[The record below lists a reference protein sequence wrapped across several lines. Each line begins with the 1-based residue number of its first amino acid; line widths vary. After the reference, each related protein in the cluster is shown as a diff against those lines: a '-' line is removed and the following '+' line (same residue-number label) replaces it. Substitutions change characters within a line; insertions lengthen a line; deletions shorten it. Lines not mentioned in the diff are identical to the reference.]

1 MTLSKYAL
9 EHFQIYYSKEDKPV
23 SYKILSVQETF
34 GAKQLRVVP
43 LSSMRK
49 QLLNKHT
56 DTFKNDP

>member
-9 EHFQIYYSKEDKPV
+9 EDFQIYYRKEDKPA
-23 SYKILSVQETF
+23 SYKILSVRETF

-43 LSSMRK
+43 LTSMRK